1 MEMLPKKSR
10 TNSNPANITTKMIS
24 AANTYPAY
32 VNDKPETNAYIS
44 VFNFLYLFKKKRIH
58 FLNKYFDQENIEQR
72 QVNLGI

>member
-32 VNDKPETNAYIS
+32 VNDKPETNTYIS
-44 VFNFLYLFKKKRIH
+44 VFNFLYVFKKKINEYISLTNILTQKI
-58 FLNKYFDQENIEQR
+58 LNRGKLI
-72 QVNLGI
+72 

>member
-32 VNDKPETNAYIS
+32 VNDKPETNMYINLIS
-44 VFNFLYLFKKKRIH
+44 YMYLKEMMQKIPRNCMKRVI
-58 FLNKYFDQENIEQR
+58 FVILQCKTP
-72 QVNLGI
+72 